1 MDRILCGCAIRH
13 LSLRFCIYGKPEGF
27 KKGYTFS
34 IVFSVTSFFSKQ
46 TTKKKTLTELP
57 TPNLENGG
65 IMKLYTFAL
74 LPTRWQRNTTIRC

>member
-1 MDRILCGCAIRH
+1 MDRILCGCAVRH

-46 TTKKKTLTELP
+46 TTKKKNPDRTTNP
-57 TPNLENGG
+57 KPR
-65 IMKLYTFAL
+65 K
-74 LPTRWQRNTTIRC
+74 RRNNEVIHICSTTHKMAA